1 MDFGMDFS
9 QNFKKNWLIWT
20 SGFVALYFCF
30 NIFCGDRNI
39 YRYFELKHEIARATA
54 LSKLYEVKKADL
66 QRNVDYLSN
75 VSLDVDLLEERARTI
90 LNMAAEDEF
99 IILDSEI

>member
-1 MDFGMDFS
+1 M
-9 QNFKKNWLIWT
+9 KR
-20 SGFVALYFCF
+20 Y
-30 NIFCGDRNI
+30 FCGDRNI